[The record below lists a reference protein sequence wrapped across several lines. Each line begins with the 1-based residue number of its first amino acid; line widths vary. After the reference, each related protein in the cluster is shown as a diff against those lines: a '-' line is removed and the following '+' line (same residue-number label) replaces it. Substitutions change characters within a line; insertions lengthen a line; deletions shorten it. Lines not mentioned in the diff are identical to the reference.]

1 MSATVQRDYANHAAS
16 TLESWAPHTTLI
28 MACFRVGE
36 YLPVFLASLDAQT
49 ADHRDYELVF
59 VIDGCPEDSE
69 DVVARW
75 AERTDFVVRIIVQEN
90 GGVASARNTGLRAAR
105 GRWVSSPDPDDR
117 LDDEYLARIA
127 EARSAAPGV
136 DMVVGRIQLRD
147 PQGRAIP
154 HPLDGKF
161 RDARRRVVD
170 LGVDADADDIQ
181 TLGGSVFFSTERI
194 REHDLR
200 VHEGLPT
207 ASDADF
213 IMRYLVA
220 TGARYLLVPDAI
232 YHYQRRADDSSIVKR
247 QERNIER
254 FTVVFGETHRALLL
268 STTGECP
275 RWLAN
280 TLLYFT
286 SYLFRRNLQAQSPV
300 YDTPAETLAII
311 DAELRRNLQLI
322 GATHI
327 TAFRIVA
334 LPHEI
339 RMAWIAAATNQRFTQ
354 TPVHALGS
362 PRPAGRRHLALY
374 LPLGSEVPAIETTAR
389 VVDQKVREVEFLG
402 APWVQQVVLIMQ
414 SAEAPHVLNVAGM
427 ELSGND
433 DDPGVAPGTEPR
445 RLGVIGRVR
454 RASYAIPLRIA
465 GLTGASR
472 RLAGVRVIDP
482 SGVPAGPLAAAALNA
497 LPAEGATFWVVRD
510 PGLPATS
517 LPNGM
522 RSVRRGSRAH
532 FILMKHAAWLVAA
545 SLDGRVQQPFTR
557 DVLEPT
563 WQRAHVVTGAL
574 GAHDFRALNPLPV
587 ELLVVPTESER
598 VEVTA
603 SGSRYRFAG
612 SEVRSASSRGSSSG
626 EV

>member
-1 MSATVQRDYANHAAS
+1 MGTTVHRDYVNRVAADS
-16 TLESWAPHTTLI
+16 VTWSPHTTLI
-28 MACFRVGE
+28 MACYRVGE

-105 GRWVSSPDPDDR
+105 GHWVSSPDPDDR

-154 HPLDGKF
+154 HPLDRKF
-161 RDARRRVVD
+161 RNARRRVVD

-181 TLGGSVFFSTERI
+181 TLGGSVFFSAERI
-194 REHDLR
+194 LKHDLR

-254 FTVVFGETHRALLL
+254 FTVVFGETHRGLLL
-268 STTGECP
+268 STAGECP

-286 SYLFRRNLQAQSPV
+286 SYLFKRNLQPQSPV

-311 DAELRRNLQLI
+311 DAELRTNLELI
-322 GATHI
+322 GAAHI
-327 TAFRIVA
+327 VAFRTVA

-339 RMAWIAAATNQRFTQ
+339 RMAWIAAATSQRFTQ

-374 LPLGSEVPAIETTAR
+374 LPLGSELPEIETTAR
-389 VVDQKVREVEFLG
+389 VVDRKLREVEFLG
-402 APWVQQVVLIMQ
+402 APWVQQVVLVMQ
-414 SAEAPHVLNVAGM
+414 SAEAPHVRSVSGM
-427 ELSGND
+427 ELSGNGG
-433 DDPGVAPGTEPR
+433 DPAAAPGAEPR
-445 RLGVIGRVR
+445 RLGVIGRLR

-465 GLTGASR
+465 GLAGASR
-472 RLAGVRVIDP
+472 RLAGARVIDP
-482 SGVPAGPLAAAALNA
+482 SGGPAGPLAAAALNA

-510 PGLPATS
+510 PGMSATS
-517 LPNGM
+517 LPSGM

-532 FILMKHAAWLVAA
+532 FVLMKHAAWLVVA
-545 SLDGRVQQPFTR
+545 SLDGLVQQPFTR

-563 WQRAHVVTGAL
+563 WQRAHVVAESL
-574 GAHDFRALNPLPV
+574 GAHDYRALNPLPV
-587 ELLVVPTESER
+587 DLLVVPTESER

-603 SGSRYRFAG
+603 SGSRYRFAD